1 MHANG
6 FSAPSLIKLADN
18 NSTNATFG
26 LPVETDALC
35 PVLEAIEAV
44 VPGGLVG
51 TLFSTGKILD
61 FSAIPGAG
69 NLTGLS
75 NLTSIV
81 NLFVGGSLP
90 NPSRCPIS
98 LG

>member
-1 MHANG
+1 
-6 FSAPSLIKLADN
+6 LIKFAEN
-18 NSTNATFG
+18 NSTSPSFG
-26 LPVETDALC
+26 LPLETDALC

-61 FSAIPGAG
+61 FSVIPGAG
-69 NLTGLS
+69 SIPGLS

-81 NLFVGGSLP
+81 NQFVGGSLP